1 MLDFLYLS
9 CLRSRTWYRR
19 GDLCETLVRN
29 RSMLLSYSTDW
40 CINERKRNIQFMW
53 FVNHVIWRV
62 IRHSIWYGRFCILF
76 IVSKTHKKPSLNQQ
90 EQTRNGII
98 YLSKFAFPY
107 YVCSFIIDTIYNR
120 YIVHSKTS
128 IKNVFLSSYCYMH
141 TKPSI
146 LLFSPIFLPS
156 CLLIHL

>member
-1 MLDFLYLS
+1 MFIRNPFAWLPVLILFTKLNIISSRWPVWNVSTKSLNAAVIFNWLMHKWEKKKYSIYVICKSCNLESHKTSYLIRPVFAYYFLYLR
-9 CLRSRTWYRR
+9 LIKN
-19 GDLCETLVRN
+19 LV
-29 RSMLLSYSTDW
+29 W
-40 CINERKRNIQFMW
+40 I
-53 FVNHVIWRV
+53 
-62 IRHSIWYGRFCILF
+62 IRI
-76 IVSKTHKKPSLNQQ
+76 
-90 EQTRNGII
+90 
-98 YLSKFAFPY
+98 PY

>member
-1 MLDFLYLS
+1 MICKSCNLESHKTSYLIRPVFAYHLLYLRFIKN
-9 CLRSRTWYRR
+9 LGGIIKNKEW
-19 GDLCETLVRN
+19 
-29 RSMLLSYSTDW
+29 
-40 CINERKRNIQFMW
+40 
-53 FVNHVIWRV
+53 NH
-62 IRHSIWYGRFCILF
+62 LF
-76 IVSKTHKKPSLNQQ
+76 IENINISM
-90 EQTRNGII
+90 I
-98 YLSKFAFPY
+98 YDFYSSVYIRIPY